1 MTQVLI
7 VDSQQLSRDALCRL
21 LEGGGEIAVL
31 GSAGGYEASVAAV
44 CHHEIDIV
52 VIDLAGTDDVMATLA
67 DLKQIRPAMRTLV
80 LAQTAE
86 AALALR
92 VLEKGIDG
100 YVTMADDAETLLA
113 AVRSLS
119 AGERY
124 VCPDVGWQI
133 AMNLL
138 QAYPGTVLH

>member
-7 VDSQQLSRDALCRL
+7 VDNQQLSRDALSRL
-21 LEGGGEIAVL
+21 LDVGGEIAVL
-31 GSAGGYEASVAAV
+31 SSAGGYEASVAAV

-52 VIDLAGTDDVMATLA
+52 VVDLAGTEDVMATLA

-86 AALALR
+86 ATLALR

-100 YVTMADDAETLLA
+100 YVTMDDGAETLLA
-113 AVRSLS
+113 AVRSLC

-124 VCPDVGWQI
+124 VCPNVGWQI